1 MRVRRSARLSVRS
14 MPHIHI
20 SLSHDGSIAS
30 AVVTISVE

>member
-1 MRVRRSARLSVRS
+1 MRVRRSARLSV
-14 MPHIHI
+14 HI

>member
-1 MRVRRSARLSVRS
+1 
-14 MPHIHI
+14 HI